1 MVSRRGPGAPDTV
14 AGVSR
19 PAEEPGGSGTR
30 PSGDREV
37 ALWVGSY
44 TADMDG
50 SGQGITALRR
60 SAEGGYEP
68 LGPATPVAS
77 PSFLARHPSQPVL
90 YAASESTGSV
100 HALAVDDGGV
110 LTALGQPG
118 SASAL
123 VCHVAV
129 DPEGDFL
136 VACCWGDGAVLLFEL
151 EPDGSLGRRHAA
163 PDSGD
168 PYGQDRQS
176 RAHSCLMLGD
186 GRFITAEMGHDL
198 VRFWRFTGE
207 HGLESHGAVKL
218 PHGSGPRHFARS
230 SDGRVYV
237 NTEYTAEIAVLAPDA
252 RAQGLVAETE
262 PWLELL
268 GMFPVSA
275 AGVQAGDAAAEIC
288 LDRSERYLFVGVRG
302 SNRVCRLELNED
314 GNPEPSGEFSCGGDW
329 PRHHCI
335 DADRLVVALQRSDA
349 LAVFTLD
356 ADGNPTGPPRLLPT
370 GSPTC
375 LLPAR

>member
-1 MVSRRGPGAPDTV
+1 MTPAGA
-14 AGVSR
+14 
-19 PAEEPGGSGTR
+19 
-30 PSGDREV
+30 GDV

-50 SGQGITALRR
+50 TGTGIAALRR
-60 SAEGGYEP
+60 TAEGYEA
-68 LGPATPVAS
+68 LGPETAVAS
-77 PSFLARHPSQPVL
+77 PSFLALHPSRPVL
-90 YAASESTGSV
+90 YAVSEGAELV
-100 HALAVDDGGV
+100 HAFRVGDGGE
-110 LTALGQPG
+110 LSRLGQTG

-129 DPEGDFL
+129 DPDSSFL
-136 VACCWGDGAVLLFEL
+136 VACCWGDGAVLVFEL

-163 PDSGD
+163 PESGD

-198 VRFWRFTGE
+198 IRFWRFTGD
-207 HGLESHGAVKL
+207 HGLESHGALKL
-218 PHGSGPRHFARS
+218 PHGSGPRHFALS
-230 SDGRVYV
+230 SDGRVYA
-237 NTEYTAEIAVLAPDA
+237 NTEYTAEIAVLAPAA

-262 PWLELL
+262 PWLELVGL
-268 GMFPVSA
+268 FPASA
-275 AGVQAGDAAAEIC
+275 TGVQAGDAAAEIC

-302 SNRVCRLELNED
+302 SNRICRLELNAD

-335 DADRLVVALQRSDA
+335 DDGRLVVALQRSDA
-349 LAVFTLD
+349 IAVFSLG
-356 ADGNPTGPPRLLPT
+356 ADGSPTGPPRLWPAA
-370 GSPTC
+370 SPTC
-375 LLPAR
+375 VLPGR